1 MPRAWRVNDVSSQY
15 SIGETAVTRYA
26 DIPKPVRSGIVV
38 VNPDTGTPQ
47 RIIVLQFNPDTLER
61 SIGPQS
67 AGDSGDGG
75 SGGKGSG
82 DRNEALR
89 LKGPAEETWKFTAE
103 IDATDQLEIATPDG
117 IHPQLAT
124 LEMLVQPTT
133 AQLRAASRLAQNG
146 TIEISP
152 IEMPLT
158 LFTWGSK
165 RVMPVR
171 LTELSVNESAFDVNL
186 NPIRAS
192 LSIGM
197 KILTVSD
204 LPAGHRGADL
214 YMAHLAQK
222 ERLAAA
228 ARSGGLG
235 ELGLGGILSGRG

>member
-1 MPRAWRVNDVSSQY
+1 M
-15 SIGETAVTRYA
+15 TRYA
-26 DIPKPVRSGIVV
+26 DIPKPIRSGIVV

-61 SIGPQS
+61 SVSPQS
-67 AGDSGDGG
+67 AGDSGD
-75 SGGKGSG
+75 SGGGGTGSG

-89 LKGPAEETWKFTAE
+89 LKGPAQETWKFTAE
-103 IDATDQLEIATPDG
+103 IDATDQFEIAAPDG

-133 AQLRAASRLAQNG
+133 AQLRAATRLSQKGA
-146 TIEISP
+146 IEISP

-228 ARSGGLG
+228 ARGGSLG
-235 ELGLGGILSGRG
+235 SLGLAGTNAVIGRG

>member
-1 MPRAWRVNDVSSQY
+1 V
-15 SIGETAVTRYA
+15 TAYA
-26 DIPKPVRSGIVV
+26 DIPKPIRSGLVIVD
-38 VNPDTGTPQ
+38 PERGTPQ

-61 SIGPQS
+61 SVQPQA
-67 AGDSGDGG
+67 AGGEQDGGGGG
-75 SGGKGSG
+75 SGG

-89 LKGPAEETWKFTAE
+89 LKGPAQESWKFTAE
-103 IDATDQLEIATPDG
+103 IDATDQLDIAAPDG
-117 IHPQLAT
+117 IHPQLAV

-133 AQLRAASRLAQNG
+133 AQLRAASHLSKKG

-171 LTELSVNESAFDVNL
+171 LTELSVNESAFDVGL

-204 LPAGHRGADL
+204 LPAGHRGAEL
-214 YMAHLAQK
+214 YLAHLAQK
-222 ERLAAA
+222 EQLARAS
-228 ARSGGLG
+228 RGGSPAQ
-235 ELGLGGILSGRG
+235 LGLGRGI

>member
-1 MPRAWRVNDVSSQY
+1 M
-15 SIGETAVTRYA
+15 TRYA
-26 DIPKPVRSGIVV
+26 DIPKPIRSGLVV

-47 RIIVLQFNPDTLER
+47 RVIVLQFNPDTLER
-61 SIGPQS
+61 TVAPQS

-75 SGGKGSG
+75 SGGTGSG

-89 LKGPAEETWKFTAE
+89 LKGPAQESWKFTAE
-103 IDATDQLEIATPDG
+103 IDATDQFEIAAPDG
-117 IHPQLAT
+117 IYPQLAT

-133 AQLRAASRLAQNG
+133 EQLRAASRLSQKG

-192 LSIGM
+192 LGIGM

-228 ARSGGLG
+228 ARGGSLG
-235 ELGLGGILSGRG
+235 ALGLGGGALSGRG

>member
-1 MPRAWRVNDVSSQY
+1 M
-15 SIGETAVTRYA
+15 TRYA
-26 DIPKPVRSGIVV
+26 DIPKPIRSGIVV

-47 RIIVLQFNPDTLER
+47 RIIILQFNPDTLER
-61 SIGPQS
+61 SLAPQI
-67 AGDSGDGG
+67 AGGQNAEGG
-75 SGGKGSG
+75 GTGGG

-103 IDATDQLEIATPDG
+103 IDATDQLEVAAPDG
-117 IHPQLAT
+117 IHPQLAV

-133 AQLRAASRLAQNG
+133 AQLREAARQTQKG
-146 TIEISP
+146 TIEITP

-171 LTELSVNESAFDVNL
+171 LTELSINESAFDVNL

-192 LSIGM
+192 LSIGL
-197 KILTVSD
+197 KVLSVSD

-228 ARSGGLG
+228 ARGGSLG
-235 ELGLGGILSGRG
+235 ALGLSGRDTMTLGRG

>member
-1 MPRAWRVNDVSSQY
+1 M
-15 SIGETAVTRYA
+15 TRYA
-26 DIPKPVRSGIVV
+26 DIPKPIRSGIVIV
-38 VNPDTGTPQ
+38 DPERGTPQ

-61 SIGPQS
+61 SIAPQ
-67 AGDSGDGG
+67 AAGGGGDSGGGG
-75 SGGKGSG
+75 SGGG

-89 LKGPAEETWKFTAE
+89 LKGPAQETWKFTAE
-103 IDATDQLEIATPDG
+103 IDATDQFEVAAPDG

-133 AQLRAASRLAQNG
+133 AQLREATRLSKKG

-152 IEMPLT
+152 IETPLT

-171 LTELSVNESAFDVNL
+171 LTELSVNESAFDVHL

-197 KILTVSD
+197 KVLTVSD
-204 LPAGHRGADL
+204 LPAGHRGAEL
-214 YMAHLAQK
+214 YLAHLAQK
-222 ERLAAA
+222 ERLAGAA
-228 ARSGGLG
+228 AAGRLG
-235 ELGLGGILSGRG
+235 SLGLTGADIGTGRA

>member
-1 MPRAWRVNDVSSQY
+1 M
-15 SIGETAVTRYA
+15 TRYA
-26 DIPKPVRSGIVV
+26 DIPKPIRSGIVV

-47 RIIVLQFNPDTLER
+47 RVIVLQFNPDTLER
-61 SIGPQS
+61 TVAPQS

-75 SGGKGSG
+75 SGGTGSG

-89 LKGPAEETWKFTAE
+89 LKGPAQESWKFTAE
-103 IDATDQLEIATPDG
+103 IDATDQFEIAAPDG

-133 AQLRAASRLAQNG
+133 EQLRAASRLSQKG

-165 RVMPVR
+165 RIMPVR

-192 LSIGM
+192 LGIGM

-228 ARSGGLG
+228 ARGGSLG
-235 ELGLGGILSGRG
+235 ALGLGGGALSGRG

>member
-1 MPRAWRVNDVSSQY
+1 M
-15 SIGETAVTRYA
+15 TRYA
-26 DIPKPVRSGIVV
+26 DIPKPIRSGIVV
-38 VNPDTGTPQ
+38 VDPERGTPQ

-61 SIGPQS
+61 SLSPQ
-67 AGDSGDGG
+67 AAGG
-75 SGGKGSG
+75 SGDAGGGGSGG

-89 LKGPAEETWKFTAE
+89 LKGPAQETWKFTAE
-103 IDATDQLEIATPDG
+103 IDATDQFEVAAPDG
-117 IHPQLAT
+117 IHPELAT
-124 LEMLVQPTT
+124 LEMLVHPTT
-133 AQLRAASRLAQNG
+133 AQLREASRLTKKG

-158 LFTWGSK
+158 LFTWGAK

-171 LTELSVNESAFDVNL
+171 LTELSINESAFDVNL

-197 KILTVSD
+197 KVLSVSD

-222 ERLAAA
+222 EQLARA
-228 ARSGGLG
+228 ARGGGLAT
-235 ELGLGGILSGRG
+235 LGLAGRNGVSGIVGRA

>member
-1 MPRAWRVNDVSSQY
+1 M
-15 SIGETAVTRYA
+15 TRYA
-26 DIPKPVRSGIVV
+26 DIPKPIRSGIVV
-38 VNPDTGTPQ
+38 VDPDRGTPQ

-61 SIGPQS
+61 SLSPQS
-67 AGDSGDGG
+67 AGGSGDSGGGG
-75 SGGKGSG
+75 SGTG

-89 LKGPAEETWKFTAE
+89 LKGPAQETWKFTAE
-103 IDATDQLEIATPDG
+103 IDATDQFEVAAPDG

-133 AQLRAASRLAQNG
+133 QQIRDASRLSQKG

-171 LTELSVNESAFDVNL
+171 LTELSINESAFDVNL

-192 LSIGM
+192 LGIGL
-197 KILTVSD
+197 KVLTVSD

-228 ARSGGLG
+228 ARRGSLGGLG
-235 ELGLGGILSGRG
+235 LTGGDIGGTATLSGRG

>member
-1 MPRAWRVNDVSSQY
+1 M
-15 SIGETAVTRYA
+15 TRYA
-26 DIPKPVRSGIVV
+26 EIPKPIRSGIVV

-47 RIIVLQFNPDTLER
+47 RVIVLQFNPDTLER
-61 SIGPQS
+61 TVAPQS

-75 SGGKGSG
+75 SGGTGSG

-89 LKGPAEETWKFTAE
+89 LKGPAQESWKFTAE
-103 IDATDQLEIATPDG
+103 IDATDQFEIAAPDG

-133 AQLRAASRLAQNG
+133 EQLRAASRLSQKG

-192 LSIGM
+192 LGIGM

-228 ARSGGLG
+228 ARGGSLG
-235 ELGLGGILSGRG
+235 ALGLGGGALSGRG

>member
-1 MPRAWRVNDVSSQY
+1 MS
-15 SIGETAVTRYA
+15 TYA
-26 DIPKPVRSGIVV
+26 DIPKPIRSGIVIV
-38 VNPDTGTPQ
+38 DPERGTPQ

-61 SIGPQS
+61 SVAPQ
-67 AGDSGDGG
+67 AAGGEGGGGGGDSG
-75 SGGKGSG
+75 G

-89 LKGPAEETWKFTAE
+89 LKGPAQETWKFTAE
-103 IDATDQLEIATPDG
+103 IDATDQLDVAAPDG
-117 IHPQLAT
+117 IHPQLAV

-133 AQLRAASRLAQNG
+133 AQLRAASKLSKKG

-204 LPAGHRGADL
+204 LPAGHRGAEL
-214 YMAHLAQK
+214 YLAHLAQK
-222 ERLAAA
+222 EQLARR
-228 ARSGGLG
+228 ARAGSLAQ
-235 ELGLGGILSGRG
+235 LGLGGGI

>member
-1 MPRAWRVNDVSSQY
+1 M
-15 SIGETAVTRYA
+15 TRYA
-26 DIPKPVRSGIVV
+26 DIPKPIRSGIVV
-38 VNPDTGTPQ
+38 VDPERGTPQ

-61 SIGPQS
+61 SLAPQA
-67 AGDSGDGG
+67 AGGGGDAGGGG
-75 SGGKGSG
+75 SGG

-89 LKGPAEETWKFTAE
+89 LKGPAEESWKFTAE
-103 IDATDQLEIATPDG
+103 IDATDQFEVAAPEG
-117 IHPQLAT
+117 VHPELAT
-124 LEMLVQPTT
+124 LEMLVHPTT
-133 AQLRAASRLAQNG
+133 AQLREAARQTKKG

-171 LTELSVNESAFDVNL
+171 LTELSINESAFDVNL

-197 KILTVSD
+197 KVLSVSD

-214 YMAHLAQK
+214 YLAHLAQK
-222 ERLAAA
+222 ERLARA
-228 ARSGGLG
+228 ARGGRLA
-235 ELGLGGILSGRG
+235 ELGLGRGL

>member
-1 MPRAWRVNDVSSQY
+1 M
-15 SIGETAVTRYA
+15 TRYA
-26 DIPKPVRSGIVV
+26 DIPKPIRSGIVV

-47 RIIVLQFNPDTLER
+47 RVIVLQFNPDTLER
-61 SIGPQS
+61 TVAPQS

-75 SGGKGSG
+75 SGGTGSG

-89 LKGPAEETWKFTAE
+89 LKGPAQESWKFTAE
-103 IDATDQLEIATPDG
+103 IDATDQFEIAAPDG

-133 AQLRAASRLAQNG
+133 EQLRAASRLSQKG
-146 TIEISP
+146 IIEISP

-192 LSIGM
+192 LGIGM

-228 ARSGGLG
+228 ARGGSLG
-235 ELGLGGILSGRG
+235 ALGLGGGALSGRG

>member
-1 MPRAWRVNDVSSQY
+1 M
-15 SIGETAVTRYA
+15 TRYA
-26 DIPKPVRSGIVV
+26 DIPKPIRSGLVV
-38 VNPDTGTPQ
+38 VDPDTGSPQ

-61 SIGPQS
+61 SLAPQA
-67 AGDSGDGG
+67 AGGQGG
-75 SGGKGSG
+75 EGGGTGSG

-103 IDATDQLEIATPDG
+103 IDATDQLEIAAPDG

-124 LEMLVQPTT
+124 LEMLVHPTT
-133 AQLRAASRLAQNG
+133 SQLREAAKQTQKG
-146 TIEISP
+146 TIEITP

-165 RVMPVR
+165 RVLPVR
-171 LTELSVNESAFDVNL
+171 LTELSINESAFDVNL

-192 LSIGM
+192 LSIGL
-197 KILTVSD
+197 KVLSVSD

-222 ERLAAA
+222 ERLAAS
-228 ARSGGLG
+228 ARGGSLG
-235 ELGLGGILSGRG
+235 ALGLSGRGAVTLGRG

>member
-1 MPRAWRVNDVSSQY
+1 M
-15 SIGETAVTRYA
+15 TRYP
-26 DIPKPVRSGIVV
+26 DIPKPIRSGLVV
-38 VNPDTGTPQ
+38 VDPDHGTPQ
-47 RIIVLQFNPDTLER
+47 RVIVLQFNPDTLER
-61 SIGPQS
+61 SIAPQS
-67 AGDSGDGG
+67 AGDSGDAGG
-75 SGGKGSG
+75 GGTGSG

-89 LKGPAEETWKFTAE
+89 LKGPAQETWKFTAE
-103 IDATDQLEIATPDG
+103 IEIAEPDG
-117 IHPQLAT
+117 IHPQLAV

-133 AQLRAASRLAQNG
+133 AQLRAATRLTQKG
-146 TIEISP
+146 SIEISP

-171 LTELSVNESAFDVNL
+171 LTELSVNESAFDVHL

-228 ARSGGLG
+228 ARGGGLG
-235 ELGLGGILSGRG
+235 APGLGGAGLVTGRG

>member
-1 MPRAWRVNDVSSQY
+1 M
-15 SIGETAVTRYA
+15 TRYA
-26 DIPKPVRSGIVV
+26 DIPKPIRSGIVV
-38 VNPDTGTPQ
+38 VDPDRGTPQ

-61 SIGPQS
+61 SLSPQS
-67 AGDSGDGG
+67 AGGSGDSGGGG
-75 SGGKGSG
+75 SGTG

-89 LKGPAEETWKFTAE
+89 LKGPAQETWKFTAE
-103 IDATDQLEIATPDG
+103 IDATDQFEVAAPDG

-133 AQLRAASRLAQNG
+133 QQIRDASRLSQKG

-171 LTELSVNESAFDVNL
+171 LTELSINESAFDVNL

-192 LSIGM
+192 LGIGL
-197 KILTVSD
+197 KVLTVSD

-222 ERLAAA
+222 ERLATA
-228 ARSGGLG
+228 ARRGSLGGLG
-235 ELGLGGILSGRG
+235 LTGGDIGGSATLSGRG

>member
-1 MPRAWRVNDVSSQY
+1 M
-15 SIGETAVTRYA
+15 TRYA
-26 DIPKPVRSGIVV
+26 DIPKPIRSGIVV
-38 VNPDTGTPQ
+38 VDPERGTPQ

-61 SIGPQS
+61 SLAPQA
-67 AGDSGDGG
+67 AGGAGDGG
-75 SGGKGSG
+75 GGGGGSGG

-103 IDATDQLEIATPDG
+103 IDATDQFDVAAPDG
-117 IHPQLAT
+117 IHPELAT
-124 LEMLVQPTT
+124 LEMLVHPTT
-133 AQLRAASRLAQNG
+133 AQLLEASRLTKKG

-171 LTELSVNESAFDVNL
+171 LTELSINESAFDVNL

-197 KILTVSD
+197 KVLSVSD

-222 ERLAAA
+222 ERLARA
-228 ARSGGLG
+228 ARSGGLAA
-235 ELGLGGILSGRG
+235 LGLAGRDAGPGRG

>member
-1 MPRAWRVNDVSSQY
+1 M
-15 SIGETAVTRYA
+15 TRYA
-26 DIPKPVRSGIVV
+26 DIPKPIRSGIVV
-38 VNPDTGTPQ
+38 VDPERGTPQ

-61 SIGPQS
+61 SLAPQS
-67 AGDSGDGG
+67 AGGSGDSGGGG
-75 SGGKGSG
+75 SGSG

-89 LKGPAEETWKFTAE
+89 LKGPAQETWKFTAE
-103 IDATDQLEIATPDG
+103 IDATDQFEVAAPDG
-117 IHPQLAT
+117 IHPELAA
-124 LEMLVQPTT
+124 LEMLVHPTT
-133 AQLRAASRLAQNG
+133 AQLREASRLARKG

-197 KILTVSD
+197 KVLSVSD

-222 ERLAAA
+222 EQLARA
-228 ARSGGLG
+228 ARTGGLAS
-235 ELGLGGILSGRG
+235 LGLAGGTTVMGRS